1 MPEKDH
7 LRLTREELY
16 SLVWAK
22 PMTQV
27 AQDFEIS
34 DRAMAKLC
42 AKRQVP
48 VPSRGYWARKKVGQN
63 VPQIPLPAFAAKPAK
78 ARKDRVEPAEGAAGK
93 PNAHGMFEERK
104 RTIKTALKGF
114 RNALS
119 EAIDYTVRIEE
130 WNCDYSFGLNSSYD
144 PLQRDDGL
152 SFLHESP
159 FYEYRDLV
167 LRGVFLAPAKLR
179 DRKCEARLVRRAHLD
194 KKAIEQDLHH
204 YEESPPKCIG
214 GFSKQNDFILEPV
227 YDLWTLSAA
236 VIKADICSF
245 STRTLFLGNEAK
257 KAVSKRYQSGAVR
270 VGPSLA
276 GGRAQAHQA
285 AHGRFA

>member
-1 MPEKDH
+1 MPERDH

-27 AQDFEIS
+27 AQEFEIS

-42 AKRQVP
+42 AKRRVP
-48 VPSRGYWARKKVGQN
+48 VPSRGYWARKKAGQN
-63 VPQIPLPAFAAKPAK
+63 VPQLPLPAFTEKPPK
-78 ARKDRVEPAEGAAGK
+78 VRKGRVEPAEGTVGK
-93 PNAHGMFEERK
+93 PKAHSLFEERN
-104 RTIKTALKGF
+104 RTIKAALKGF

-119 EAIDYTVRIEE
+119 EAIDYTVRVDEW
-130 WNCDYSFGLNSSYD
+130 WNCDYSFGLNFSYD
-144 PLQRDDGL
+144 PLHRDDGL

-167 LRGVFLAPAKLR
+167 LRGVFLAPSKLR

-194 KKAIEQDLHH
+194 KKSIDQDLHH

-214 GFSKQNDFILEPV
+214 GFSKQDDFILG
-227 YDLWTLSAA
+227 
-236 VIKADICSF
+236 I
-245 STRTLFLGNEAK
+245 
-257 KAVSKRYQSGAVR
+257 
-270 VGPSLA
+270 LA
-276 GGRAQAHQA
+276 IPEDAFALAHQNAA
-285 AHGRFA
+285 AHKIKFITLRGEKLRYGRGDIYRYSLQDEQDE

>member
-16 SLVWAK
+16 NLVWAK

-27 AQDFEIS
+27 AQEFEIS

-48 VPSRGYWARKKVGQN
+48 VPSRGYWARKKAGQS
-63 VPQIPLPAFAAKPAK
+63 VPQLPLLAFAAKPAK
-78 ARKDRVEPAEGAAGK
+78 VSKVRVEPAEGPAGK
-93 PNAHGMFEERK
+93 PKARSMFEERN
-104 RTIKTALKGF
+104 RTIRTALKGF

-119 EAIDYTVRIEE
+119 EAVDYTVRIDE

-144 PLQRDDGL
+144 PLHRDDSL

-167 LRGVFLAPAKLR
+167 LRGVLPVPHGRVTVQAHPHGIRYRLPRTWRLGSSPATFPR
-179 DRKCEARLVRRAHLD
+179 TAYFRSGFETDSGVP
-194 KKAIEQDLHH
+194 
-204 YEESPPKCIG
+204 SGG
-214 GFSKQNDFILEPV
+214 GFSLQQLAPTCSYCTRPGSVLPV
-227 YDLWTLSAA
+227 
-236 VIKADICSF
+236 
-245 STRTLFLGNEAK
+245 K
-257 KAVSKRYQSGAVR
+257 KIG
-270 VGPSLA
+270 
-276 GGRAQAHQA
+276 
-285 AHGRFA
+285 